1 MSLSI
6 LSVNG
11 GPNKKKN
18 TLLKT
23 IIILLTYPSIKHF
36 QEIIGFNF
44 PNFQCF
50 LQLKTQEN
58 TENISIF
65 FR

>member
-1 MSLSI
+1 M
-6 LSVNG
+6 G
-11 GPNKKKN
+11 AQTRKKN

-23 IIILLTYPSIKHF
+23 IILLTYPSIKHF